1 MAKEELDIPHVS
13 HLIDVAVSQVFT
25 ALNDAVRHATA
36 HLGVEGDHPS
46 VQVVKDELV
55 KRVEQRLD
63 FFNPAPKHDYS
74 EPPVEEPNFSSGED
88 GGEQSG
94 ASQDNP
100 EEQVEE

>member
-25 ALNDAVRHATA
+25 ALSDAVRHATA
-36 HLGVEGDHPS
+36 GLGVEGDHPS

-63 FFNPAPKHDYS
+63 FFNPAPGHDYS
-74 EPPVEEPNFSSGED
+74 EPPVKEPS
-88 GGEQSG
+88 GEQSDK
-94 ASQDNP
+94 AQTQP
-100 EEQVEE
+100 EFQPDDEIEE